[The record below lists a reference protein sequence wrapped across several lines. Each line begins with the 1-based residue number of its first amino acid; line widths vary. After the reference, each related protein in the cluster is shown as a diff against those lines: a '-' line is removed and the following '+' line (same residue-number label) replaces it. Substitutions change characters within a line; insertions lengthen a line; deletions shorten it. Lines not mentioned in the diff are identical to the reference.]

1 MLFSMTFQA
10 WKMVLLNSMT
20 RGHVANCHI
29 YNIEIT
35 ALSHNYMQSSNV
47 LTGRVKGHFRNLVSR
62 ICCLIFVSRFSSI
75 FSRSISSAIAASCS
89 SCCSR
94 ASFWRCDWQQQH
106 TENYTAMHMHYAYAQ
121 ILHRKEIIS
130 LNKLIGWL
138 SDVIN
143 IIESRNKIEKVW
155 SRFNY
160 INKEIIRFKCF
171 FSPKT
176 G

>member
-106 TENYTAMHMHYAYAQ
+106 TENYTAMHMHRYCTE
-121 ILHRKEIIS
+121 RRS
-130 LNKLIGWL
+130 SVLIGWL

-143 IIESRNKIEKVW
+143 IIESRNKIERVW